1 MKRSVFTAILLIGC
15 AFSLFCQNANDF
27 LYVTQNG
34 GITITGYIGS
44 EKDVN
49 IPKTINGLPVLS
61 IGDSAFFRNRL
72 TSLTLP
78 DTITVIGAKA
88 FSYNRLTRLVLPD
101 SVITVEYGAFSNNR
115 LASLTLSNSIDSIG
129 MMAFN
134 ENRLKEINLPES
146 LVYIGDGSFTKNFLS
161 EVTIPRSVRNFNSWA
176 FDVFVKITRRQ

>member
-1 MKRSVFTAILLIGC
+1 MKRSVFAAILLIGC
-15 AFSLFCQNANDF
+15 VFSLFGQNANDF
-27 LYVTQNG
+27 LYVTRNG

-44 EKDVN
+44 EKEVV

-61 IGDSAFFRNRL
+61 IGDSAFYRNRL

-78 DTITVIGAKA
+78 DTITVIGVNA
-88 FSYNRLTRLVLPD
+88 FSYNRLTGLVLPD

-115 LASLTLSNSIDSIG
+115 LASLTLSNSLNSIG
-129 MMAFN
+129 MRAFN

-161 EVTIPRSVRNFNSWA
+161 EVTVPHSVKNFNSWA
-176 FDVFVKITRRQ
+176 FDIFAKISRRQ